1 MADTTGEKL
10 HLKVDEVVW
19 REVDEELV
27 VLELSS
33 TTYLM
38 LNGSA
43 KHLWLRLADGATSEE
58 LVTMLTDLYQ
68 ISREQARTD
77 TESFLSNL
85 TERKLL
91 LDHES

>member
-19 REVDEELV
+19 REVEEELI

-33 TTYLM
+33 TTYLS

-43 KHLWLRLADGATSEE
+43 KQLWLRLADGATSEE
-58 LVTMLTDLYQ
+58 LATMLTDLYQ
-68 ISREQARTD
+68 ISPEQARTD
-77 TESFLSNL
+77 AESFLSNL
-85 TERKLL
+85 TDRKLI
-91 LDHES
+91 DRDS

>member
-10 HLKVDEVVW
+10 RLKGDEVVW

-43 KHLWLRLADGATSEE
+43 KQLWLRLADGATSEE
-58 LVTMLTDLYQ
+58 LVTMLIDLFQ
-68 ISREQARTD
+68 ISPEQARTD
-77 TESFLSNL
+77 AESFLSNL

-91 LDHES
+91 DRES